1 MRLLSQVLGNV
12 TLTDFEVNSNERPG
26 DRVRT
31 PSEAE
36 LGELRDAASALAS
49 DLIKVDSSNPPG
61 NETAVA
67 AVLRRY
73 LEARGVDCELVAREP
88 DRANLIA
95 RLPGSGD
102 GPSLALLGH
111 SDVVPADPRGWRH
124 PPFSGHLD
132 EDGYLWGRGAV
143 DMKNEVATRAVA
155 LGALASSGFKPRGDL
170 TLIVAADEEVGTAD
184 VGLSW
189 LVRERPDIRT
199 DFALNEG
206 SAERLTLSSGATIVT
221 VAVGEKA
228 AGCVRLTALGE
239 AAATFWPGLGANAVP
254 RLATLIRRLGP
265 GVLRRRLLPSTRPLL
280 AELAHQTDEDL
291 SAAVARAG
299 QLHPAFESMLSPMF
313 ADTVALTR
321 LGGSDS
327 LNVMPARAW
336 VEGDCRVLPGTT
348 EDEVLASLS
357 SLLGDDLPYEI
368 EMTQPLTGGSVSAV
382 DSPLFEACRR
392 FVARHDPGT
401 TVVPVLCP
409 SFTDS
414 HYLRE
419 AFGTVAYGFWPVRST
434 PYEVMYGGLHGQDER
449 VHVDDLGYA
458 TLFHIET
465 CLAIGERN
473 A

>member
-1 MRLLSQVLGNV
+1 M
-12 TLTDFEVNSNERPG
+12 
-26 DRVRT
+26 RT

-36 LGELRDAASALAS
+36 LGKLRDTAAALAR
-49 DLIKVDSSNPPG
+49 DLIRIDSSNPPG

-67 AVLRRY
+67 AVLRQY
-73 LEARGVDCELVAREP
+73 LEAHGVPCELVAREP
-88 DRANLIA
+88 GRANLIA

-155 LGALASSGFKPRGDL
+155 LGALASAGFTPRGDL
-170 TLIVAADEEVGTAD
+170 MLIVAADEEVGTAD

-189 LVRERPDIRT
+189 LVRERPDIRA

-206 SAERLTLSSGATIVT
+206 SAERLTLTSGATIAP

-239 AAATFWPGLGANAVP
+239 AAATIWPGLGANAVP
-254 RLATLIRRLGP
+254 RLATLIGRLGD
-265 GVLRRRLLPSTRPLL
+265 GVLRRRVLPSTRPLL
-280 AELAHQTDEDL
+280 AEL
-291 SAAVARAG
+291 SAAGHCDEELSMALARAG
-299 QLHPAFESMLSPMF
+299 KLHPALESLLSPMF
-313 ADTVALTR
+313 ADTIALTR

-336 VEGDCRVLPGTT
+336 ADGDCRVLPGTT
-348 EDEVLASLS
+348 QDEVLASLRR
-357 SLLGDDLPYEI
+357 LLGDDLPYEI

-465 CLAIGERN
+465 CLAIGERD

>member
-1 MRLLSQVLGNV
+1 MP
-12 TLTDFEVNSNERPG
+12 TETE
-26 DRVRT
+26 T
-31 PSEAE
+31 A
-36 LGELRDAASALAS
+36 ELRDEAVRLAS
-49 DLIKVDSSNPPG
+49 DLIKIDSANPPG

-67 AVLRRY
+67 SVLMRY
-73 LEARGVDCELVAREP
+73 LQARGIGCELVARES

-95 RLPGSGD
+95 RLPGAGN

-111 SDVVPADPRGWRH
+111 SDVVPADPRDWQH
-124 PPFSGHLD
+124 PPFSGLVD
-132 EDGYLWGRGAV
+132 GDGYLWGRGAV
-143 DMKNEVATRAVA
+143 DMKNEIATRAVA
-155 LGALASSGFKPRGDL
+155 LGVLASAGFTPRGDL
-170 TLIVAADEEVGTAD
+170 VLIVAADEEVGTAD

-189 LVRERPDIRT
+189 LVRQRQDIGT

-206 SAERLTLSSGATIVT
+206 SAERLTLASGATIAT

-228 AGCVRLTALGE
+228 AGCVRMTAVGE
-239 AAATFWPGLGANAVP
+239 AAATIWPGLGANAVP
-254 RLATLIRRLGP
+254 RLATLIDRLGP
-265 GVLRRRLLPSTRPLL
+265 GILARRVLPSTRPLL
-280 AELAHQTDEDL
+280 DWLLAEAGGAFAAAGEGLPTALA
-291 SAAVARAG
+291 AAGA
-299 QLHPAFESMLSPMF
+299 LHPALESLLGPMF

-321 LGGSDS
+321 LGGSGS

-336 VEGDCRVLPGTT
+336 VEGDCRALPGTT
-348 EDEVLASLS
+348 EEDVVASLTR
-357 SLLGDDLPYEI
+357 LLGDDLPYEL
-368 EMTQPLTGGSVSAV
+368 EFAQPLAGGSVSAV

-401 TVVPVLCP
+401 TLVPTLCP

-434 PYEVMYGGLHGQDER
+434 PYEVMYAGLHGHDER

-465 CLAIGERN
+465 CLAIGSMDR
-473 A
+473 